1 MKLEFTGKTAIVAGA
16 SGGMGLATAE
26 KLLQNNISTLLLDV
40 NSPPD
45 GFLQKYSNVTFYQID
60 LTDFESLTEIVE
72 TFYQQRHS
80 IDYLVNTT
88 GVLWFG
94 KDVSVVDIDPQ
105 TWDQVFNINLK
116 SMVFLTK
123 LVAPKMVENNFGA
136 MVHISSIDAL
146 SGDDKPQDAYG
157 ASKAAMIRLSKSI
170 AIQFSANNV
179 RSNVILPGP
188 TETPMQDRWKENPE
202 AKKQLAKL
210 IPLQRIGQSEDIAN
224 GVMYLLSDQSQYVT
238 GTELII
244 DGGLTARP

>member
-1 MKLEFTGKTAIVAGA
+1 MKLEFAGKTAIVAGGC
-16 SGGMGLATAE
+16 GGMGLATAE
-26 KLLQNNISTLLLDV
+26 LLLQGNIETLLLDIQ
-40 NSPPD
+40 SPSEE
-45 GFLQKYSNVTFYQID
+45 FLQTYPNATFHQID
-60 LTDFESLTEIVE
+60 LTDFDALSEIVE
-72 TFYQQRHS
+72 MFCQQHQS

-105 TWDQVFNINLK
+105 TWDKVFDINLN
-116 SMVFLTK
+116 SMVYLSK
-123 LVAPKMVENNFGA
+123 LVAPKMVKNNFGA

-146 SGDDKPQDAYG
+146 AGDDKPQDAYG

-170 AIQFSANNV
+170 AIQFAANNV
-179 RSNVILPGP
+179 RSNIILPGP
-188 TETPMQDRWKENPE
+188 TETPMQDRWNENPQGKE
-202 AKKQLAKL
+202 QLAKL

-224 GVMYLLSDQSQYVT
+224 GVMYLLSDQSRYIT